1 MNKAS
6 WKKIIKANCES
17 VGTYQPHFDSII
29 DTLSQILES
38 RDKVHKQWIEE
49 GGSATVIHVNKAG
62 DANSAKNPLLCL
74 EMDLNSQAL
83 AYWRDLGLS
92 PAGLRKL
99 KADVIIKDEKN
110 GFEKLLA
117 SIADG

>member
-1 MNKAS
+1 MNKKT
-6 WKKIIKANCES
+6 WKKLIKENCES

-29 DTLSQILES
+29 DTLSQVLET
-38 RDKVHKQWIEE
+38 RDNVHKQWIDE
-49 GGSATVIHVNKAG
+49 GGKATVTHTNRAG
-62 DANSAKNPLLCL
+62 EANTAKNPLLTL

-83 AYWRDLGLS
+83 AFWRDLGLS

-99 KADVIIKDEKN
+99 KADVIVSNEQN